1 MEKRDRIYA
10 ISLFG
15 FSLFRR
21 FFSLG
26 MMNSKFSL
34 ISDFVCSLSGT
45 AILFRGNVLI
55 SWAADSPPKRYFIRY
70 YNTPCDITISRLDF
84 SVWKRMKNLAI
95 NLQPLIYGAF
105 SVCRNCTVRAH
116 LRNADTVKR
125 CGCENRQQYAGSL
138 RRGIH
143 PPHLHPRYKV
153 EARRGSTNNG
163 QFQGAGHASRKRT
176 QKCRREDKA
185 FSPVLFKSIR
195 TFPRAPSQRAPCRGR
210 HGYSLRLAAGHGSAI
225 AFRRPLCV
233 DAVVG

>member
-1 MEKRDRIYA
+1 
-10 ISLFG
+10 
-15 FSLFRR
+15 
-21 FFSLG
+21 
-26 MMNSKFSL
+26 
-34 ISDFVCSLSGT
+34 
-45 AILFRGNVLI
+45 
-55 SWAADSPPKRYFIRY
+55 
-70 YNTPCDITISRLDF
+70 
-84 SVWKRMKNLAI
+84 MKNLAI

-105 SVCRNCTVRAH
+105 SVCRNYTVRAH

-125 CGCENRQQYAGSL
+125 RGCENRQQYAGAL

-163 QFQGAGHASRKRT
+163 QFHGAGHASRKRT

-195 TFPRAPSQRAPCRGR
+195 TFPRAPSQRTPCRGR

>member
-1 MEKRDRIYA
+1 
-10 ISLFG
+10 
-15 FSLFRR
+15 
-21 FFSLG
+21 
-26 MMNSKFSL
+26 
-34 ISDFVCSLSGT
+34 
-45 AILFRGNVLI
+45 
-55 SWAADSPPKRYFIRY
+55 
-70 YNTPCDITISRLDF
+70 
-84 SVWKRMKNLAI
+84 MKNLAI

-105 SVCRNCTVRAH
+105 SVCRNYTVRAH

-125 CGCENRQQYAGSL
+125 RGCENRQQYAGSL

-143 PPHLHPRYKV
+143 PPYLHPRYKV
-153 EARRGSTNNG
+153 EARRGSTNDG
-163 QFQGAGHASRKRT
+163 QIHGADHASRKRT

>member
-1 MEKRDRIYA
+1 MGVPVTNRRPHVAGQRSAYA
-10 ISLFG
+10 PAG
-15 FSLFRR
+15 T
-21 FFSLG
+21 
-26 MMNSKFSL
+26 KA
-34 ISDFVCSLSGT
+34 SG
-45 AILFRGNVLI
+45 
-55 SWAADSPPKRYFIRY
+55 AAPHPIPRSP
-70 YNTPCDITISRLDF
+70 S
-84 SVWKRMKNLAI
+84 
-95 NLQPLIYGAF
+95 
-105 SVCRNCTVRAH
+105 H

-125 CGCENRQQYAGSL
+125 RGCENRQQYAGSL

-143 PPHLHPRYKV
+143 PPYLHPRYKV

-163 QFQGAGHASRKRT
+163 QFHGADHASRKRT